1 MHSGAVATLVDL
13 VGSVVIISTGSP
25 TSGVSVDISISY
37 MDAASAD
44 VSNHFVFNCRR
55 TGCLL
60 IVLPT
65 DKRMKI

>member
-44 VSNHFVFNCRR
+44 VSKHFVFNCRR